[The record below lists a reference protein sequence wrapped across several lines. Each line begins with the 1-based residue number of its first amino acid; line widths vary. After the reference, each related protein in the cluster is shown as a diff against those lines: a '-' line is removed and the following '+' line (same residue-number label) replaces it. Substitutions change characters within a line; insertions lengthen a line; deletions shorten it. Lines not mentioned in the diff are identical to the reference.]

1 MDFIIHFVIPICLP
15 ILALL
20 IFNFIVNQKLL
31 PSYSIAKLLIKVF
44 KVKEPK
50 YFDWLKAR
58 INSQQY
64 PIILHESNYEFIPN
78 VYLYPYL
85 KQITSYEDNITKISL
100 IYKDLL
106 WISKWVGD
114 HNNKIR

>member
-20 IFNFIVNQKLL
+20 IFNFIVNQKTL
-31 PSYSIAKLLIKVF
+31 PSYSVAKLLIKIF

-50 YFDWLKAR
+50 YFDWLKSL
-58 INSQQY
+58 INNYYY
-64 PIILHESNYEFIPN
+64 PIILNETVYEFIPD
-78 VYLYPYL
+78 VYIYLYL
-85 KQITSYEDNITKISL
+85 KQIVSFKEEKKIPL
-100 IYKDLL
+100 TYRDLL

>member
-20 IFNFIVNQKLL
+20 IFNFIVNQKTL
-31 PSYSIAKLLIKVF
+31 PSYSVAKLLIKVF

-50 YFDWLKAR
+50 YFDWLKAH
-58 INSQQY
+58 IDSQQY

-78 VYLYPYL
+78 VYLYLYL
-85 KQITSYEDNITKISL
+85 KQITSFKDNIKIP
-100 IYKDLL
+100 ITYRDLL
-106 WISKWVGD
+106 WISKWVGG